1 MKLSWSS
8 LLAVSTLFLFAC
20 GGNPPKN
27 DLEGDAPLEP
37 RIPENSPDRVSS
49 SIIKLHLRDFG
60 ATPESTDVEVWQAL
74 EDAVAVAAIT
84 NAPVELLFE
93 PNATYRITLPNAEE
107 LRVSAP
113 GDTYAFH
120 VENATNL
127 TINGQGAMLVVT
139 DPNIG
144 AICLENSS
152 QVELKNFRIDYDPLP
167 FTQGTITQV
176 NHGEY
181 WFEMKLDDGYPEPD
195 TINFK
200 RAKESY
206 FGNWGLTIRD
216 EGNGRV
222 RYGPA
227 AIFTDRW
234 EKTGDRLWR
243 FFPSRDASNFSALN
257 NPLKTSGLK
266 TGDTFVYMARNWS
279 QAVAAKYCDHI
290 LWEGITIHTSPG
302 LDFYPRG
309 TSHHTIR
316 DCHVKPREGRIF
328 SATSDGI
335 HARGIRGPLLIENCS
350 FDGMADDGINVHSS
364 ALSVKEQP
372 ATNQFIAPKH
382 TYSVRPGDRL
392 RLVRSETAAILMDTT
407 VTAVEDLGAGW
418 KVTVQDELP
427 ELATGKGFG
436 ASDNF
441 YNLSESAS
449 PFIIR
454 NCHFKNFRGRGVLV
468 SAHNGIIENCT
479 FEQPE
484 GWSVVLHYESTRWAE
499 GPLAYDLTI
508 RNNTFRGKG
517 SAAHAAIQSE
527 ITARVESGPEGRPF
541 HNILIEG
548 NRFLDYAQPVMNIH
562 HVRNVTIRDNRVFC
576 SAEAPRKHANYAA
589 IELFD
594 CENISIEKLAVEDP
608 KAGAVVKIAAD
619 CGQNIKVDIGSLKL
633 GVAEIDQPVLDLR
646 NK

>member
-1 MKLSWSS
+1 MKQFLLS
-8 LLAVSTLFLFAC
+8 LLIISALFLSSC
-20 GGNPPKN
+20 GANV
-27 DLEGDAPLEP
+27 EGEAPAEP
-37 RIPENSPDRVSS
+37 GQEVRGSDGASP
-49 SIIKLHLRDFG
+49 SIVKLHVRDFG
-60 ATPESTDVEVWQAL
+60 ATPESTDTEVWQAL
-74 EDAVAVAAIT
+74 EDAIAAAAAT
-84 NAPVELLFE
+84 NVPAELLFE

-152 QVELKNFRIDYDPLP
+152 QIKLKNFRIDYDPLP

-181 WFEMKLDDGYPEPD
+181 WFELKLDEGYPEPD
-195 TINFK
+195 TINFQ
-200 RAKESY
+200 RAKENY

-227 AIFTDRW
+227 AIFSDRW
-234 EKTGDRLWR
+234 ERTAGVSPARVWR
-243 FFPSRDASNFSALN
+243 FYPSRDETNFSALN

-266 TGDTFVYMARNWS
+266 TGDRFVYMARNWS

-309 TSHHTIR
+309 TSNHTIR
-316 DCHVKPREGRIF
+316 DCHVKPLEGRIF

-372 ATNQFIAPKH
+372 APNQFIAPKH

-392 RLVRSETAAILMDTT
+392 RLVRSETAAVLMDTT
-407 VTAVEDLGAGW
+407 VTEVEDLGAGW

-427 ELATGKGFG
+427 ELATGEGFG

-441 YNLSESAS
+441 YNLS
-449 PFIIR
+449 
-454 NCHFKNFRGRGVLV
+454 
-468 SAHNGIIENCT
+468 
-479 FEQPE
+479 
-484 GWSVVLHYESTRWAE
+484 
-499 GPLAYDLTI
+499 
-508 RNNTFRGKG
+508 
-517 SAAHAAIQSE
+517 
-527 ITARVESGPEGRPF
+527 
-541 HNILIEG
+541 
-548 NRFLDYAQPVMNIH
+548 
-562 HVRNVTIRDNRVFC
+562 
-576 SAEAPRKHANYAA
+576 
-589 IELFD
+589 
-594 CENISIEKLAVEDP
+594 
-608 KAGAVVKIAAD
+608 
-619 CGQNIKVDIGSLKL
+619 
-633 GVAEIDQPVLDLR
+633 
-646 NK
+646 